1 MSKHMQ
7 RCLDMVPT
15 TRAVT
20 KQAKKLKQYSFP
32 GTHLA
37 RSCVYSF
44 LNDKTGFPL
53 KLAKNWLASS
63 QNGHREKPDNH
74 YCVALDCTDT
84 QCRKGVSLK
93 FTIIS

>member
-7 RCLDMVPT
+7 RCLDMVLT

-20 KQAKKLKQYSFP
+20 KQAKKLKLFSFP

-37 RSCVYSF
+37 RSCAYFS
-44 LNDKTGFPL
+44 LNDKMGFPL

-63 QNGHREKPDNH
+63 PNG
-74 YCVALDCTDT
+74 Y
-84 QCRKGVSLK
+84 Q
-93 FTIIS
+93 